1 MLSIEKINELK
12 YSTTMAN
19 CKGCTNSCRL
29 TINRFSGGRQY
40 ISGNRCERGIGKQ
53 KNKENIPNLFDYK
66 YKKIF
71 GYTPLDADQAV
82 RGKVGIPRVL
92 NMFENYPFWFTF
104 FTKLGYRVV
113 LSDPSTKKTY
123 EAGIELTG
131 TEVRSL
137 RENNCQLTDCF
148 ALIRNGEVWLNNVH
162 ISPYSNGSIFNPDPD
177 RRRKLLLHK
186 KQIRYLDAKVAEK
199 GLAIVPLKMYFN
211 EDGRVKVELALARGK
226 KLYDKRQD
234 IAKKDMRREAERD
247 FKVKNLY

>member
-1 MLSIEKINELK
+1 MPKREEK
-12 YSTTMAN
+12 
-19 CKGCTNSCRL
+19 
-29 TINRFSGGRQY
+29 TIAKNRRAFH
-40 ISGNRCERGIGKQ
+40 
-53 KNKENIPNLFDYK
+53 DYE
-66 YKKIF
+66 I
-71 GYTPLDADQAV
+71 L
-82 RGKVGIPRVL
+82 
-92 NMFENYPFWFTF
+92 E
-104 FTKLGYRVV
+104 
-113 LSDPSTKKTY
+113 TY

-137 RENNCQLTDCF
+137 RENNCQLADCF

-226 KLYDKRQD
+226 KLYDKR
-234 IAKKDMRREAERD
+234 ASMKERD
-247 FKVKNLY
+247 TKREIDRALKERVR